1 VEILSWADF
10 FSTRKI
16 ETNSRIK
23 LLKKMKKLLL
33 LPLLLSVTACY
44 NVEHNCKDFKT
55 GKFRFDY
62 KVDGVTK
69 TTLFERNDSI
79 EIETFEG
86 KTDTASIRWV
96 NDCEYILKK
105 LHPKNMA
112 EEKAIGMK
120 ILSTSGNTYTFEFG
134 MVGVDQ
140 KQKGTVTKLED

>member
-1 VEILSWADF
+1 MEILSWADF

-33 LPLLLSVTACY
+33 LPLLLSLAACY

-120 ILSTSGNTYTFEFG
+120 ISSTSGNTYTFEFG